1 LIVVGI
7 ATKPVLHV
15 VLLTPKAKL
24 LDCRAASVILP
35 CSDGERGILR
45 NHCPML
51 TGVGRGIM
59 QVHDIHDHPN
69 AYFVLEGGFA
79 RFSENNLTVLAY
91 DAITFTGVNPDKI
104 KQIISHAQGV
114 IAGQDY
120 TTMHSGQSETAR
132 SRLILRMAEM
142 SGQKMTLE
150 K

>member
-1 LIVVGI
+1 MVGI

-24 LDCRAASVILP
+24 LDCRAVSVILP

-59 QVHDIHDHPN
+59 QVHEIHDQPD

-79 RFSENNLTVLAY
+79 RFSENNLTILAY
-91 DAITFTGVNPDKI
+91 DAITFTGVNPEKV
-104 KQIISHAQGV
+104 KQMISHAQGL

-120 TTMHSGQSETAR
+120 SQANIGQSEQAR
-132 SRLILRMAEM
+132 NRLILRMAEM
-142 SGQKMTLE
+142 SGQKTTLE